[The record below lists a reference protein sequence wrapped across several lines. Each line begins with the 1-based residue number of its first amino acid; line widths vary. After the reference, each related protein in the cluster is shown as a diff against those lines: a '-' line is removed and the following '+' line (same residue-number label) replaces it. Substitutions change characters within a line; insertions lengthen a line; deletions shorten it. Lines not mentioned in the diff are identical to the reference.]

1 MTKESSQQLPRTWQ
15 IAFVIYLALVMNNFF
30 TGIIQ
35 RLLPDTAFSYRP
47 EDIGEVLN
55 QTVGLAIV
63 LAPLVGLAM
72 VLRRRHLFLAQH
84 IRQFWQQSP
93 ILTIEI
99 IPFIWL
105 LCAAVLRHALALA
118 LLLPL
123 PGGAFV
129 EMMIFILQ
137 CSVVVVF
144 VLCLLTGLA
153 LVLRARKNERIPS

>member
-1 MTKESSQQLPRTWQ
+1 MADEPNRQLPRTWQ

-35 RLLPDTAFSYRP
+35 RLLPGTAFSYRP

-63 LAPLVGLAM
+63 LVPLVGLAM
-72 VLRRRHLFLAQH
+72 ILRRRPLSLSQH

-93 ILTIEI
+93 ILSIEI
-99 IPFIWL
+99 VPFIWL

-129 EMMIFILQ
+129 EMTIFILQ

-144 VLCLLTGLA
+144 VLCLLTSFA
-153 LVLRARKNERIPS
+153 LVLGARKNERLLP